1 MAGKSMGICDNDAL
15 SAIVNLINESAVK
28 SIVEVI
34 DTIMERFIV
43 SRSAAETV
51 TALSWNT
58 KKMGGMMDLRN
69 QWKSYA
75 KYKRKHWLLLQQ
87 WPVHQISVYA
97 ESLYYLLTQ

>member
-51 TALSWNT
+51 TALS
-58 KKMGGMMDLRN
+58 
-69 QWKSYA
+69 
-75 KYKRKHWLLLQQ
+75 
-87 WPVHQISVYA
+87 
-97 ESLYYLLTQ
+97 